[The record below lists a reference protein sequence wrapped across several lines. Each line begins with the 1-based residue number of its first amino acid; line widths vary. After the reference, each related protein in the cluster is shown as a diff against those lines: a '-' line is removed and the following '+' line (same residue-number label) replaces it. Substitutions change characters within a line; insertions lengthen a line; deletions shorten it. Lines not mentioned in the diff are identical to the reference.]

1 MTMVATVGN
10 APGQRQT
17 VTVSG
22 EHMQLHGV
30 CVGTGSMI
38 VDANGPG
45 GQFTEN
51 IGCAGSWSLT
61 NGFPVAGLAADSPTD
76 RSTVKV
82 LLCGDVKQ
90 WAADVLGNGAVAAD
104 QSPTVEPMPPSC
116 TVT

>member
-1 MTMVATVGN
+1 VGN

-45 GQFTEN
+45 GQFTEA

-61 NGFPVAGLAADSPTD
+61 YG
-76 RSTVKV
+76 
-82 LLCGDVKQ
+82 
-90 WAADVLGNGAVAAD
+90 VAAD
-104 QSPTVEPMPPSC
+104 QSPTVEPTPPSC
-116 TVT
+116 TMA